1 MKFLLARLVIGFVTL
16 AIYPVPQ
23 SMLSWALRVE
33 VHATIQSEA
42 PERITLAA
50 LPQERPGV
58 ELTER
63 VLLRLEKAEKKE
75 IDPWYRDDIRI
86 AWITT
91 RWAQSGVPEWSWHR
105 SSSPFIAATYQVLR
119 CHPDEV
125 WPRIVAAR
133 QAKLGVLYPQIWA
146 EVRSPRKPVR
156 SVTAAQ
162 YEKRKRE
169 AA

>member
-105 SSSPFIAATYQVLR
+105 QLSPHVAATYQVLG
-119 CHPDEV
+119 CPPDRV
-125 WPRIVAAR
+125 WPRIVSAR
-133 QAKLGVLYPQIWA
+133 QAKLGA
-146 EVRSPRKPVR
+146 EYSEIFPAEASAQKKPCVSAGLR
-156 SVTAAQ
+156 RNQRAA
-162 YEKRKRE
+162 
-169 AA
+169 